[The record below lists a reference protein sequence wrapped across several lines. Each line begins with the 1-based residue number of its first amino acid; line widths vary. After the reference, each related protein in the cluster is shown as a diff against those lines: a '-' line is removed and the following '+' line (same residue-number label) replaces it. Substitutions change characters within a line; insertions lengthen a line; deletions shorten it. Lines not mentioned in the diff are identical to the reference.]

1 MTAAGEHIELPRVA
15 RRSLAPT
22 GPSLALRLRV
32 RLTRAR
38 LDRDLAEDARRPR
51 DPAHALRA
59 RQLASAAVRWDL
71 ARALDGTLD
80 LAEER
85 GPVQARPAA
94 DVLAA
99 RSALRALAGRLRS
112 DRPAAVQ
119 GIARAA
125 LLVARYG
132 DLDPDRPSSQVGARA
147 AAALRAMG

>member
-1 MTAAGEHIELPRVA
+1 MTAAGEYIELPRVA
-15 RRSLAPT
+15 RRSLAPA

-38 LDRDLAEDARRPR
+38 LDLELAEDADRARNPV
-51 DPAHALRA
+51 HALRA
-59 RQLASAAVRWDL
+59 RQLASAAVRCDL
-71 ARALDGTLD
+71 ACALDGMLD
-80 LAEER
+80 LAEEP
-85 GPVQARPAA
+85 GPVRARPAA

-99 RSALRALAGRLRS
+99 RPALRALATRLRG

-125 LLVARYG
+125 LLVAPYC
-132 DLDPDRPSSQVGARA
+132 DVDPDRPSSRTRA